1 MDSLNI
7 RFFELF
13 SDKFSN
19 QFCPNSLTNLE
30 KLLELISVTGF
41 QSVGSIY
48 AFKTAI

>member
-13 SDKFSN
+13 SAKFSN
-19 QFCPNSLTNLE
+19 QFCPNSLTNLK
-30 KLLELISVTGF
+30 KLLELILGF

-48 AFKTAI
+48 AFKIAI